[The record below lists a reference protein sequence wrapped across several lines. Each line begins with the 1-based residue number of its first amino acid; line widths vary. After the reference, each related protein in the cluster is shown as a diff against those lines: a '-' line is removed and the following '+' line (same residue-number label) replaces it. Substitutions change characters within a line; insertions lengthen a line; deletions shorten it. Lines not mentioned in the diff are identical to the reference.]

1 MTAGGALGQQVV
13 NGLFLGSIY
22 ALFALGYTLVFG
34 VLDILNLAHAAVFML
49 SSFVALVL
57 ATQLHLHIALALP
70 LTMVVA
76 GLLGLLLERV
86 AFRPLRSRTDSNVA
100 GLISSLAMAT
110 VFEAIALEVWGPN
123 VQRFPEGTLPRALSG
138 RIAVPLLDGS
148 ISELQLA
155 VMAVSVALVLLLTWL
170 VQRTRL
176 GREVRAVAESPRAA
190 RVLGVDVDRA
200 IAASF
205 FISSSLGGA
214 AGVLYSLSY
223 NAIAPDMGGS
233 VELKGLAVI
242 IVGGMGSMPG
252 AVLAGF
258 ALGLSETFVVAHVG
272 ASFRDAVSFAA
283 LFLVLA
289 LRPHGL
295 LGTASVREA

>member
-1 MTAGGALGQQVV
+1 MGQQIV
-13 NGLFLGSIY
+13 NGVFLGSIY

-49 SSFVALVL
+49 ASFVALVL
-57 ATQLHLHIALALP
+57 VNAMGLHVLAALP
-70 LTMVVA
+70 LTMVAA

-86 AFRPLRSRTDSNVA
+86 AFRPLRSRTDSNIA

-110 VFEAIALEVWGPN
+110 VFEAVALEVWGPN
-123 VQRFPEGTLPRALSG
+123 VQRFPHGTLPADDPAS
-138 RIAVPLLDGS
+138 RIPIPLLGGS
-148 ISELQLA
+148 ISRLQLT
-155 VMAVSVALVLLLTWL
+155 VIAVSVILFLLLTWL

-190 RVLGVDVDRA
+190 STLGVNVDRA

-205 FISSSLGGA
+205 FISSALGGA
-214 AGVLYSLSY
+214 AGVLYGLAY
-223 NAIAPDMGGS
+223 NALSPDMGQS

-252 AVLAGF
+252 AVIAGML
-258 ALGLSETFVVAHVG
+258 LGVAEVFVVAHFG
-272 ASFRDAVSFAA
+272 ASWRDVVS
-283 LFLVLA
+283 
-289 LRPHGL
+289 
-295 LGTASVREA
+295 